1 VSVSEPTSTGPGP
14 VVRSLP
20 APTSYMCGLTWD
32 GSRLWHS
39 DQDQNLIVAVDPENG
54 RVVRRLACAQ
64 VRADLT
70 HDGRH
75 LLQIGGRP
83 KRLVV
88 IDADDGHVVGH
99 RELLP
104 ASGRTTGAEFGSE
117 GLWTVLRSPTTL
129 QLRARDDLAILREF
143 PVDGESPSGLT
154 VAGDVVVHGDFDDGV
169 LRATDSRTGAPLGR
183 LDVPG
188 RPTGVTWDGSL
199 VWYCDFPGRAFRA
212 VPLAAVTGG

>member
-1 VSVSEPTSTGPGP
+1 MSPPDDTPCETGP

-32 GSRLWHS
+32 GELLWHS
-39 DQDQNLIVAVDPENG
+39 DQDAGLIVAVDPADG
-54 RVVRRLACAQ
+54 RVVRSLSCEQ

-70 HDGRH
+70 WDGAR

-88 IDADDGHVVGH
+88 VDPDSGNVVGQ

-104 ASGRTTGAEFGSE
+104 ANGRTTGAEMTSD
-117 GLWTVLRSPTTL
+117 GLWTCLRTPTTV
-129 QLRARDDLAILREF
+129 QLREPEHLGVVREHL
-143 PVDGESPSGLT
+143 VDGASPSGLT
-154 VAGDVVVHGDFDDGV
+154 VANGVVVHGDFDEGV
-169 LRATDSRTGAPLGR
+169 LRATDATTGAALGR
-183 LDVPG
+183 LAVPG

-199 VWYCDFPGRAFRA
+199 LWYCDFPGRAFRA
-212 VPLAAVTGG
+212 VPLDALLAG